1 MSSGTKVSFKIILAS
16 DRNRPYK
23 ILSVPEDAP
32 FTAVIKFASEQFK
45 VSSATSAVI
54 TLEGVG
60 INPNNTAG
68 QIFLKHGSELQLIP
82 RDRVGCS
89 INSNIVRNTYGKG
102 NLFYLIF

>member
-32 FTAVIKFASEQFK
+32 FTAVIKFASEQ

-89 INSNIVRNTYGKG
+89 INSNIVRNTYD
-102 NLFYLIF
+102 YVI